1 MMATKKI
8 ANPRK
13 PYDQTLLHIGRYQM
27 ILHQWDDT
35 EIHFP
40 VIILAGVYFSITRWM
55 LSFTLSISGSITQA
69 KKRVKD
75 IISLPA
81 ISSLISSIPMDGDN
95 KVVSEHRILRHILVY
110 TTNSKIILPVCF
122 RILPIGSASPN
133 VSRAKCSDTNT
144 LPGMIIS
151 FGFPL
156 RQGYQKSGRK
166 QVSAY
171 I

>member
-1 MMATKKI
+1 
-8 ANPRK
+8 
-13 PYDQTLLHIGRYQM
+13 M

-40 VIILAGVYFSITRWM
+40 VIILGRSVFLDYPLDVVIHLVNIR
-55 LSFTLSISGSITQA
+55 SITQA

-122 RILPIGSASPN
+122 KNFTDRVRISKRFTGKML
-133 VSRAKCSDTNT
+133 
-144 LPGMIIS
+144 
-151 FGFPL
+151 
-156 RQGYQKSGRK
+156 
-166 QVSAY
+166 
-171 I
+171 